1 LYERAAD
8 GIMCADSGDFGAA
21 LEKHVCPV
29 WVGYFLA
36 SGLRRLLQNPV
47 KIVGPFIEPGMTVLD
62 YGCAMGFFSLPMAKA
77 VGPEGKVI
85 CVDLQPKMLK
95 VLRRRARRA
104 GVAERI
110 ETHVCTETAIG
121 LPQHKASVDFAL
133 AFAVLH
139 EVPDQERILDELGQL
154 VKPDAHLLL
163 AEPAGH
169 VKPDEVE
176 HTVTI
181 ARKHGFVLTEP
192 LLIRNAHAALLTR
205 HVS

>member
-1 LYERAAD
+1 MER
-8 GIMCADSGDFGAA
+8 
-21 LEKHVCPV
+21 HVCPV

-36 SGLRRLLQNPV
+36 SGLRKLLQSPA

-62 YGCAMGFFSLPMAKA
+62 YGCAMGFFSLPMAEA

-85 CVDLQPKMLK
+85 CVDLQPIMLK

-110 ETHVCTETAIG
+110 ETRVCTETAIG
-121 LPQHKASVDFAL
+121 LPQHRAKVDFAL

-154 VKPDAHLLL
+154 VKLDGHLLL
-163 AEPAGH
+163 AEPAVH

-192 LLIRNAHAALLTR
+192 LLIRKAHAALLTR
-205 HVS
+205 HTS